1 MEEFNQQFL
10 PASEK
15 YVTMEEVRALIANS
29 MTGITS
35 PLTVK
40 SSYMQSDVFV
50 SGSKGWRFDSIGNL
64 EANNGY
70 FRGDIT
76 GANGTFSG
84 TITATSGAIAGWA
97 IAATA
102 ISNGNMSISSS
113 TGINFN
119 SVFTVNASGAMTATS
134 GTIGGWTLG
143 ATTISATSITLD
155 SGNQR
160 ISVGATSP
168 ILIDGANKKIESSNY
183 VSGYA
188 GSGFH
193 IDENLMEVGNIAC
206 RGLIR
211 TSVFQKD
218 VISTVGGN
226 LMVLDG
232 DVLDRDM
239 TAANMMNI
247 MTKGTTTFSTG
258 DILRIKDGENDE
270 WFQVGAVAA
279 PLYETARDKAGAYAD
294 NANPTWKKGATVV
307 NYGQSGDGGLF
318 MTASETNAPYLSV
331 FTHAG
336 SPWSSITTRLRIGNL
351 NGYLGYTTDKYGIGI
366 GDTDNY
372 LKFDPTDKL
381 QIKVSGTDALK
392 IQAGSNI
399 LLDGG
404 GDIKFTTVEQ
414 PEAITYSL
422 IESDGNVLTGNY
434 RYTVTFITATGE
446 TLYDGAG
453 SGIVQTDD
461 THRQVLLYPP
471 TSPSAA
477 VIGRRIYRSKWVDT
491 STFPGEFY
499 LLAEINDNTTTEYTD
514 NAVDASLTISITS
527 ILVSNTACGKMFI
540 DDKRV
545 FDVGENVIIGKY
557 TGTPNA
563 NGGSNIFIGKYAGYS
578 FGGGNGN
585 VLIGA
590 QAGYNLGGGA
600 TNIQSNVVIGR
611 GRGMWGDLTG
621 SYNVILGEMQEG
633 VSTSTCEGSHN
644 VLLGSHQGTA
654 SGGEDYILKIGAGS
668 YSLLSGVIDDHNL
681 AVGTG
686 SGSFG
691 GGIGVVYLRNADTVP
706 TSNPTGGGILYVQSG
721 ALKYRGSSGT
731 VTTIANA

>member
-1 MEEFNQQFL
+1 MEEFSQQFL

-40 SSYMQSDVFV
+40 SSYMQSADFV

-113 TGINFN
+113 TRINFN

-318 MTASETNAPYLSV
+318 MTASEANAPYLSV

-392 IQAGSNI
+392 IQGGSNI

-404 GDIKFTTVEQ
+404 GDIRLTTVTEPTACTATLSEVAGNVDAGAHTYKITFVSSSGETTLGTVSNSVTNDGTNQ
-414 PEAITYSL
+414 QVELSDIPISISNAIT
-422 IESDGNVLTGNY
+422 
-434 RYTVTFITATGE
+434 A
-446 TLYDGAG
+446 
-453 SGIVQTDD
+453 
-461 THRQVLLYPP
+461 
-471 TSPSAA
+471 
-477 VIGRRIYRSKWVDT
+477 RRIYRNKAAGGSFNWY
-491 STFPGEFY
+491 Y
-499 LLAEINDNTTTEYTD
+499 LDEITDNTTTTYTD
-514 NAVDASLTISITS
+514 NTADADLTGDGTQRENTTFGKIYIDSIK
-527 ILVSNTACGKMFI
+527 AI
-540 DDKRV
+540 D
-545 FDVGENVIIGKY
+545 IGDSV
-557 TGTPNA
+557 T
-563 NGGSNIFIGKYAGYS
+563 IGKYAGNDVPNASYNV
-578 FGGGNGN
+578 FIGRMAGYHFRGGGGN
-585 VLIGA
+585 VFIGSGVA
-590 QAGYNLGGGA
+590 SNYAAGIEDTTA
-600 TNIQSNVVIGR
+600 NVVIGLNR
-611 GRGMWGDLTG
+611 GLFGDLTG
-621 SYNVILGEMQEG
+621 TGNTIIGAGNIGTSTTNNSGSYNVF
-633 VSTSTCEGSHN
+633 
-644 VLLGSHQGTA
+644 
-654 SGGEDYILKIGAGS
+654 IGA
-668 YSLLSGVIDDHNL
+668 L
-681 AVGTG
+681 ADSSS
-686 SGSFG
+686 SGSNKLVIGSNGYNLLFG
-691 GGIGVVYLRNADTVP
+691 EFDNQNFGINTIDYADGVRVIGIGNASTVP
-706 TSNPTGGGILYVQSG
+706 TSNPSGGGILYVQSG

>member
-1 MEEFNQQFL
+1 MEEFSQQFL

-40 SSYMQSDVFV
+40 SSYMQSADFV

-232 DVLDRDM
+232 DVLATDM
-239 TAANMMNI
+239 TAADSST
-247 MTKGTTTFSTG
+247 MTTKATTTFAVG
-258 DILRIKDGENDE
+258 DILRIKDGTNDE
-270 WFQVGAVAA
+270 WFTISNTASAPTYTVTRDRASAYGAN
-279 PLYETARDKAGAYAD
+279 T
-294 NANPTWKKGATVV
+294 NPAWSKGATIV
-307 NYGQSGDGGLF
+307 NYGQSGDGGLY
-318 MTASETNAPYLSV
+318 MTASESNAPYLSV

-336 SPWSSITTRLRIGNL
+336 SPWSALTTRLKIGNL
-351 NGYLGYTTDKYGIGI
+351 NGYLGYTSDLYGIGI
-366 GDTDNY
+366 GETGDSMSY
-372 LKFDPTDKL
+372 DPTNGL
-381 QIKVSGTDALK
+381 RITGSITGGT
-392 IQAGSNI
+392 I
-399 LLDGG
+399 
-404 GDIKFTTVEQ
+404 
-414 PEAITYSL
+414 
-422 IESDGNVLTGNY
+422 
-434 RYTVTFITATGE
+434 R
-446 TLYDGAG
+446 
-453 SGIVQTDD
+453 
-461 THRQVLLYPP
+461 
-471 TSPSAA
+471 
-477 VIGRRIYRSKWVDT
+477 T
-491 STFPGEFY
+491 STEDYP
-499 LLAEINDNTTTEYTD
+499 
-514 NAVDASLTISITS
+514 
-527 ILVSNTACGKMFI
+527 
-540 DDKRV
+540 
-545 FDVGENVIIGKY
+545 
-557 TGTPNA
+557 
-563 NGGSNIFIGKYAGYS
+563 
-578 FGGGNGN
+578 N
-585 VLIGA
+585 VLIDSNGLTLHGESLIFKTSTGSSTGTLYGGGSSVFLRSETDIDMTLQCQGDFA
-590 QAGYNLGGGA
+590 IRAGTTSGNFLTYDNSTQHIYINAPEDGKSIYMGRGVSGSTIFIYDSIQPVNDNLVSIGSAIKRVKDVWTHTVYLKPISTAPSTPSAGRIYYDSDDNHFYGYNG
-600 TNIQSNVVIGR
+600 
-611 GRGMWGDLTG
+611 
-621 SYNVILGEMQEG
+621 
-633 VSTSTCEGSHN
+633 TSW
-644 VLLGSHQGTA
+644 VQL
-654 SGGEDYILKIGAGS
+654 D
-668 YSLLSGVIDDHNL
+668 
-681 AVGTG
+681 
-686 SGSFG
+686 
-691 GGIGVVYLRNADTVP
+691 NA
-706 TSNPTGGGILYVQSG
+706 
-721 ALKYRGSSGT
+721 
-731 VTTIANA
+731 

>member
-64 EANNGY
+64 EANTGY

-97 IAATA
+97 IASTA

-143 ATTISATSITLD
+143 ATTLTASSLILD
-155 SGNQR
+155 AGNQ
-160 ISVGATSP
+160 
-168 ILIDGANKKIESSNY
+168 KIESTNY

-193 IDENLMEVGNIAC
+193 LDANLLEVGNIAC

-232 DVLDRDM
+232 DVLATDM
-239 TAANMMNI
+239 TASDSST
-247 MTKGTTTFSTG
+247 MTTKATTTFAVG
-258 DILRIKDGENDE
+258 DILRIKDGVDDE
-270 WFQVGAVAA
+270 WFTVSNIASAPTYAVTRDRASAYGA
-279 PLYETARDKAGAYAD
+279 
-294 NANPTWKKGATVV
+294 NANPAWSKGATIV
-307 NYGQSGDGGLF
+307 NYGQSGDGGLY
-318 MTASETNAPYLSV
+318 MTASESNAPYLSV

-336 SPWSSITTRLRIGNL
+336 SPWDTITTRLRIGNL
-351 NGYLGYTTDKYGIGI
+351 NGYLGCYTDLYGIGI
-366 GDTDNY
+366 GDDDDY
-372 LKFDPTDKL
+372 LKYEPTNGL
-381 QIKVSGTDALK
+381 QMRVSGTNALVIGHGSDILLKHGGDLRFKTVDAPATKCTGVALELSGNLAASYYIYSITYVNASGETDLGVSSDRIYADATHQQ
-392 IQAGSNI
+392 IQLSNI
-399 LLDGG
+399 P
-404 GDIKFTTVEQ
+404 IS
-414 PEAITYSL
+414 P
-422 IESDGNVLTGNY
+422 SDAVSARKLY
-434 RYTVTFITATGE
+434 RRKATGG
-446 TLYDGAG
+446 TINRY
-453 SGIVQTDD
+453 
-461 THRQVLLYPP
+461 
-471 TSPSAA
+471 
-477 VIGRRIYRSKWVDT
+477 
-491 STFPGEFY
+491 Y
-499 LLAEINDNTTTEYTD
+499 LATISDNTTTTYTD
-514 NAVDASLTISITS
+514 NIADADLGDEGTYRENTTFGKIYVDDIKVLDIDKTTAIGSNAGSGLGSYNVFLGYQAGYSYKGGSGNVFIGTQTARMGGSSEYAAANGNVVIGSGRGLFNELTGKGNTIIGAGTDSITTTDNS
-527 ILVSNTACGKMFI
+527 G
-540 DDKRV
+540 D
-545 FDVGENVIIGKY
+545 Y
-557 TGTPNA
+557 
-563 NGGSNIFIGKYAGYS
+563 NIFIGCAVDS
-578 FGGGNGN
+578 
-585 VLIGA
+585 
-590 QAGYNLGGGA
+590 
-600 TNIQSNVVIGR
+600 
-611 GRGMWGDLTG
+611 
-621 SYNVILGEMQEG
+621 G
-633 VSTSTCEGSHN
+633 VSDEAYRFA
-644 VLLGSHQGTA
+644 LGVG
-654 SGGEDYILKIGAGS
+654 Y
-668 YSLLSGVIDDHNL
+668 YVLLSGIIDDRNL
-681 AVGTG
+681 AIGTG

-691 GGIGVVYLRNADTVP
+691 SGEGVIFINNANTVP
-706 TSNPTGGGILYVQSG
+706 TTNPTGGGILYVQSG